1 MSRYSGIDK
10 YFWGTKIRDK
20 TVLSIHLY
28 FSSVIL
34 TYSIY
39 SCFPSRL
46 FGQFFWIAPPP
57 PPIPTPP
64 SSSRFLRV
72 GGGRGSSRHLWHDA
86 WSTVRRLGQDW
97 LPSKWQTVGCKLQV
111 LVYDIIPSTTAVF
124 SYAVGPRKLSANEQ
138 FFCWCWNSSKFVTNN
153 SNYIRHLFYNWP
165 WCLRQLKSNHTRL
178 NRDGTL
184 FFYPGWMRLMLTCVL
199 GR

>member
-1 MSRYSGIDK
+1 MCLCHDTLALINIFGEPRS
-10 YFWGTKIRDK
+10 GTKRCYRYICISLQSFWRTQF
-20 TVLSIHLY
+20 TVVFHPVCLVS
-28 FSSVIL
+28 FSGL
-34 TYSIY
+34 
-39 SCFPSRL
+39 
-46 FGQFFWIAPPP
+46 PPP

-138 FFCWCWNSSKFVTNN
+138 FFCWRSNSSKFVTNN
-153 SNYIRHLFYNWP
+153 SDYIRRLFCNRP
-165 WCLRQLKSNHTRL
+165 CCLRQLK
-178 NRDGTL
+178 
-184 FFYPGWMRLMLTCVL
+184 
-199 GR
+199 